1 MLRTSTKAV
10 LKASE
15 NRMPE
20 TLIDAPVGPLG
31 VRWEGEILTG
41 IDLDPMVERLGTDP
55 ACVPKAI
62 QAQLRAYFESPSAC
76 FDLPLRL
83 LGTAFQQRVWAELCR
98 IPPGETRTY
107 GEIAG
112 LLGSGARAVGQACR
126 ANPCPIVVPCHRV
139 VAATGLGGFAGDTSG
154 RKLEVKRW
162 LLDHEAVK
170 PRPHSITTREAD
182 SLPED
187 SGRLFLDAV

>member
-1 MLRTSTKAV
+1 
-10 LKASE
+10 
-15 NRMPE
+15 MPE

-41 IDLDPMVERLGTDP
+41 IDLDPMVERPGTHP

-62 QAQLRAYFESPSAC
+62 HAQLRAYFENPSAG
-76 FDLPLRL
+76 FDLSVRL
-83 LGTAFQQRVWAELCR
+83 LGTAFQQRVWAELRR

-107 GEIAG
+107 GEIAR

-139 VAATGLGGFAGDTSG
+139 VAASGLGGFAGDTTG
-154 RKLEVKRW
+154 RKLDVKRW
-162 LLDHEAVK
+162 LLNHEAVK
-170 PRPHSITTREAD
+170 PRPRSKAPDEAD
-182 SLPED
+182 SLPEH
-187 SGRLFLDAV
+187 SGRLFHDAV